1 MKQNRDLLR
10 RHSLQGGF
18 TIIELMVATMVFSI
32 VLLIASNSV
41 VQIGRM
47 YYKGLISSQTQDA
60 ARSVLEDVSRTLQ
73 LSKGN
78 LLIQT
83 PAPPAFSTKV
93 ICIGNSRYTYII
105 DHQLNPA
112 GPSGPGD
119 PVSKH
124 VLWLDT
130 MPVGGCVPVDLSQD
144 TPSAGGKELLATNM
158 RMLEFSVDKNT
169 FQISIRLAY
178 GPSDLLSSYD
188 NDSHPVNLTGP
199 AGTIDEADSAQA
211 LCKSGVA
218 GSNFCAVSA
227 LDTMVQ
233 RRIN

>member
-73 LSKGN
+73 LSK
-78 LLIQT
+78 
-83 PAPPAFSTKV
+83 
-93 ICIGNSRYTYII
+93 GNSRYTYII